1 MNRMVAGMIGFWIG
15 AKMSR
20 LENALSWKSSP
31 LEFGFWATN
40 SKFFR
45 KWNKRNSIVQKGP
58 LYIIEMGFSV
68 LIKYKIIK
76 GRNERYDRDD
86 SYLSIF
92 ILFFFS
98 HEKPTF

>member
-20 LENALSWKSSP
+20 LENELSWKSSP

-45 KWNKRNSIVQKGP
+45 KWNKRN
-58 LYIIEMGFSV
+58 
-68 LIKYKIIK
+68 
-76 GRNERYDRDD
+76 
-86 SYLSIF
+86 
-92 ILFFFS
+92 
-98 HEKPTF
+98 